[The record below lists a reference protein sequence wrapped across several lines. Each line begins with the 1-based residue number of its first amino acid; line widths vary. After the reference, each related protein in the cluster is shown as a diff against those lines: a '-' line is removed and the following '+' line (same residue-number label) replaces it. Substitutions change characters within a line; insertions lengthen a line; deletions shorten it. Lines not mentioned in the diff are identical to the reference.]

1 MSSDLKFEIKR
12 GVKPPRLNQSIYPFA
27 ELAIG
32 DGFFIPT
39 ADHDIARKVHNA
51 ARRYRRHVPDFRIS
65 ARTTSQDG
73 VAGVMIYRIA

>member
-27 ELAIG
+27 DLAVG
-32 DGFFIPT
+32 DGFFVPL
-39 ADHDIARKVHNA
+39 ADPDISRKVHNA

-65 ARTTSQDG
+65 ARSIVQDG
-73 VAGVMIYRIA
+73 TPGVMIYRIA